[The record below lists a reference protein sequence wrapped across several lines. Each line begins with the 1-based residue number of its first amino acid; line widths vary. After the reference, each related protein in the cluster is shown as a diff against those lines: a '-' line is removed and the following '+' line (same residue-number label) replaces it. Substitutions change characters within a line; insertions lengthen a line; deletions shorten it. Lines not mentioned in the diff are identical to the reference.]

1 MLDIDRYRTAE
12 LLFDQ
17 RKYAEAAKELQALLD
32 DARSGDDALTH
43 GFGDA
48 ELLLARSYFHS
59 AQLVKAEATARLLV
73 EADPTDAYALVL
85 LGRSLQRQSKR
96 EEADKFLRQAQIW
109 GTDGIPELT
118 PTEDETDN
126 DSSTD
131 TDTSKEKS

>member
-1 MLDIDRYRTAE
+1 MLPIVDKPLIQYSVEEAVASGIESILIITGRDKSAIENHFDISFE
-12 LLFDQ
+12 LE
-17 RKYAEAAKELQALLD
+17 K
-32 DARSGDDALTH
+32 
-43 GFGDA
+43 
-48 ELLLARSYFHS
+48 LLLARSYFHS